1 MLGPSATTEHIRAEI
16 ERINAQGYGFSS
28 DEVCLLAA
36 VNLCVPF
43 DQVRQ
48 VATRQTEA
56 TPA

>member
-1 MLGPSATTEHIRAEI
+1 MLGQHVTTEQIRTEM

-43 DQVRQ
+43 DHVRQ
-48 VATRQTEA
+48 IATSQPEA
-56 TPA
+56 IHA

>member
-1 MLGPSATTEHIRAEI
+1 MLGPNVTPERVRTEI

-48 VATRQTEA
+48 VATTQPEDI
-56 TPA
+56 PA

>member
-1 MLGPSATTEHIRAEI
+1 MLAPTATQVREEI
-16 ERINAQGYGFSS
+16 DRISAQGYGFSS

-43 DQVRQ
+43 DRVREI
-48 VATRQTEA
+48 ATSHQEV